1 MLARLKMLVDTRAV
15 ASMIVAPLV
24 FWVVA
29 SLAVAS
35 YLGFGQLMEPVW
47 AALVTALL
55 GILLVVVTLLIT
67 RARTR
72 RKGPFSRSKE
82 PRSPGH
88 PPDHQ
93 LEALL
98 QAQADPML
106 RAWVKANPHKAL
118 ITAALVGAAAGYN
131 ESVQKTLLDMY
142 YRYLAAEDPPPE
154 DD

>member
-1 MLARLKMLVDTRAV
+1 MLARLKMQISTHAV
-15 ASMIVAPLV
+15 ATMIVAPLV

-35 YLGFGQLMEPVW
+35 YLGFVQLMQPAW

-55 GILLVVVTLLIT
+55 GVLLIVIILLIT
-67 RARTR
+67 RARSQ
-72 RKGPFSRSKE
+72 RKGPFSRPKE

-88 PPDHQ
+88 PPKDR
-93 LEALL
+93 LEAVL
-98 QAQADPML
+98 QAQADPVL
-106 RAWVKANPHKAL
+106 RAWIKDNPQRAL

-142 YRYLAAEDPPPE
+142 YRYIAAEAPPPE